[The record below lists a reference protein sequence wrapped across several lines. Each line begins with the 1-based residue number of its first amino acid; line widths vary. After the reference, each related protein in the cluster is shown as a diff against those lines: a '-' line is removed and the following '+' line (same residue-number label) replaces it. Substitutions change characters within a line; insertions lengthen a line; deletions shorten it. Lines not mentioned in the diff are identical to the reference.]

1 MKIDEYGETHSRKT
15 TTELLLKLRT
25 SLRYAYGRNLLV
37 SDFAGLVKTRGKEFE
52 KRNKALSI
60 SDFKKLRSYIL
71 QNHNKEVY
79 VMVLLALE
87 IGARRGELL
96 ALTKNDIIEYGD

>member
-37 SDFAGLVKTRGKEFE
+37 SDFAGLVKTRGKELE
-52 KRNKALSI
+52 KEIKPSLFLILRNYVLI
-60 SDFKKLRSYIL
+60 SFKIIIRSFMLWYS
-71 QNHNKEVY
+71 
-79 VMVLLALE
+79 
-87 IGARRGELL
+87 
-96 ALTKNDIIEYGD
+96 